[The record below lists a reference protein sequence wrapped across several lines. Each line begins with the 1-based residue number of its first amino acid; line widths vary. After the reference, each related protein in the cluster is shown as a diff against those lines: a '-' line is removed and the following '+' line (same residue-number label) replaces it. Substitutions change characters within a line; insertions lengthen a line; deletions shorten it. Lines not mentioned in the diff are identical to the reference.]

1 MHVYDFD
8 QTIFQ
13 YDSSVRF
20 FQYCLRHYTRPVV
33 HAVPLAALRFAE
45 YQINGSSDAKK
56 LKERLFSFLNRID
69 NIDAVVHDFW
79 EENWQNF
86 SPWYLDQKEADD
98 LIISASPEFLL
109 RPAAEHFGFSL
120 IATMM
125 NPYTGKIEGKNCHDY
140 EKKRRFLA
148 EYPNAMIE
156 AFYSDSL
163 SDSPMAE
170 IAESAWLV
178 KRGEIVPWPKNK

>member
-1 MHVYDFD
+1 MRVYDFD

-20 FQYCLRHYTRPVV
+20 YQYCLRHFTRVVV
-33 HAVPLAALRFAE
+33 HAVPLAALQFAE
-45 YQINGSSDAKK
+45 YQVNGGKDAKK

-69 NIDAVVHDFW
+69 NIDAVGHDFW

-86 SPWYLDQKEADD
+86 SPWYLDQRQEDD
-98 LIISASPEFLL
+98 LVISASPDFLL

-120 IATMM
+120 IATPM
-125 NPYTGKIEGKNCHDY
+125 NPYTGKIEGRNCHDQ
-140 EKKRRFLA
+140 EKKRRFLL
-148 EYPNAMIE
+148 EYPDTAIE

-170 IAESAWLV
+170 MAETAWLV
-178 KRGEIVPWPKNK
+178 KKGEITPWPQEE